1 MAREVGLWVV
11 CTEMN
16 EGHQT
21 HLHHLTETLS
31 RFATLTPPPLIS
43 STLRASSYF
52 TEGKKRERRKE
63 CWASLESTLHRRWQ
77 LLLATSLLPFCNEA
91 ASYLLPCCPCA
102 RIPPTWHPGRKK
114 MCEGLAGA
122 CCFIEA
128 APRLWGSSVLGR
140 VTRICRRHCDR
151 RRFLACAHGHTL
163 VISAHFWE
171 AG

>member
-1 MAREVGLWVV
+1 MDREVGLWVV

-21 HLHHLTETLS
+21 HLHHLTYALQVCHLNPTNAHFEYAQSFVLLH
-31 RFATLTPPPLIS
+31 RG
-43 STLRASSYF
+43 
-52 TEGKKRERRKE
+52 EKQRERREE

-77 LLLATSLLPFCNEA
+77 PLLATPLLPFCNKA
-91 ASYLLPCCPCA
+91 ASYLLPCCRRA
-102 RIPPTWHPGRKK
+102 RIPPTRHPGQK

-122 CCFIEA
+122 RCFIEA
-128 APRLWGSSVLGR
+128 APRLRGSSVLGR
-140 VTRICRRHCDR
+140 VTGNCGSHCDR